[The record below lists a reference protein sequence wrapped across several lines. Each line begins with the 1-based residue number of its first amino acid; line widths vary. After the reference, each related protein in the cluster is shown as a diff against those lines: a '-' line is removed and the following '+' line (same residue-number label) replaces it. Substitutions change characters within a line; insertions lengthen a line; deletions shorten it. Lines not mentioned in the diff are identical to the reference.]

1 MPAIMA
7 DHDIEGQVRLLLRI
21 LTSGEWGDFWNE
33 LDYQVESFDS
43 LGIPYN
49 TLDVELWH
57 ICQAQQI
64 VLITGNRNKAG
75 SDSLESAIAQFN
87 TPSSLPV
94 LTIGDPNR
102 VLSSRDYAQRIVS
115 RLLEHLIN
123 LENIRG
129 TGRLYLP

>member
-1 MPAIMA
+1 MA
-7 DHDIEGQVRLLLRI
+7 DHDIEGQVRLLLHL
-21 LTSGEWGDFWNE
+21 LTSGEWSDFWNE
-33 LDYQVESFDS
+33 LDYHVESFDS
-43 LGIPYN
+43 LEIPYN
-49 TLDVELWH
+49 TPDIELWR
-57 ICQAQQI
+57 ICQARQI

-75 SDSLESAIAQFN
+75 PHSLESAISQFN

-102 VLSSRDYAQRIVS
+102 VLSNRDYAQHVVS

-129 TGRLYLP
+129 TGQLYIP